1 MDRLALRHP
10 NSRALFPH
18 HRRSFVQI
26 NDALVL
32 PHIPPELL
40 EEVLLLAEE
49 LLLIH
54 LAPEAELVA
63 GLVVA
68 DSMPPV
74 NIRQRRAGDFIDTR
88 PLQFDRVAALLQS
101 EVLLLT

>member
-1 MDRLALRHP
+1 M
-10 NSRALFPH
+10 
-18 HRRSFVQI
+18 
-26 NDALVL
+26 L
-32 PHIPPELL
+32 PHVAPELL

-49 LLLIH
+49 LLLVH

-68 DSMPPV
+68 NSMPPV
-74 NIRQRRAGDFIDTR
+74 YICQGRASNLVYTR
-88 PLQFDRVAALLQS
+88 PLQFDSVTALLES